1 MQRWLLC
8 PRFSAFHKKM
18 STLSSV
24 SRLISKPASRQLTSA
39 GAVAQSVGT
48 KGLILFTNA
57 ATGIITARTLQPA
70 GRGELAA
77 MILWPVFLASI
88 LTLGIPSA
96 VTFQLRTHP
105 KRRPEII
112 GTALFAAL
120 ITSLLAMLVGFLF
133 LRSWMAQYPPKT
145 VLFAQLF
152 LLSTPCTSLLLVGK
166 AALESAGNFTL
177 SNKLLACSPVLTL
190 IGLLLFLAIRSLTPF
205 TAALCYVV
213 VGIVPIIWMSK
224 NLWHHFQPR
233 FDGLKNSFQLLISY
247 GIRAYGIDLCGT
259 MALYVDQALVVR
271 SLDPSMM
278 GVYVVALSLS
288 RMLNAF
294 HTSVVMVLFPKA
306 VSQSASTVRELTSRA
321 MRMSTLLTASAGAFI
336 IALGPQV
343 LALLYGNAYRNADT
357 VLRILVVEVVL
368 SGAALVLSQAFMA
381 LGRPGVI
388 TAVQVTG
395 LLVTVPL
402 MLVFIPRLG
411 VAGAGLALLISTT
424 LRLLLVIAC
433 FPIALKMPVP
443 AVLPRMEDLV
453 YMTRAASRMLAQI
466 TSQKLRTPAELQ
478 S

>member
-1 MQRWLLC
+1 M
-8 PRFSAFHKKM
+8 SAN
-18 STLSSV
+18 STVSSIA
-24 SRLISKPASRQLTSA
+24 LKPAPRQLTSA
-39 GAVAQSVGT
+39 GAVAQSVGA
-48 KGLILFTNA
+48 KGFILFTNA
-57 ATGIITARTLQPA
+57 ATGIITARALHPT

-105 KRRPEII
+105 NKRSEIM
-112 GTALFAAL
+112 GAAL
-120 ITSLLAMLVGFLF
+120 LGAVLTSLLAMFVGLPF
-133 LRSWMAQYPPKT
+133 LRVWMGQYPPRT
-145 VLFAQLF
+145 IFFAQLF

-166 AALESAGNFTL
+166 AGLESAGNFTL
-177 SNKLLACSPVLTL
+177 SNKLLTCSPALTL
-190 IGLLLFLAIRSLTPF
+190 VSLLTLTATHFITPF
-205 TAALCYVV
+205 TAAASYVV

-224 NLWHHFQPR
+224 RLWQEFQPR
-233 FDGLKNSFQLLISY
+233 LAEWKTSFQLLLSY

-271 SLDPSMM
+271 ALEPTMM

-306 VSQSASTVRELTSRA
+306 VNQPASTIRELTSRS
-321 MRMSTLLTASAGAFI
+321 MRMSTLLTASAGAVI

-343 LALLYGNAYRNADT
+343 LSLLYGSAYRGADS

-388 TAVQVTG
+388 TAIQVSG
-395 LLVTVPL
+395 LLVTIPL
-402 MLVFIPRLG
+402 MLVLIPHFG
-411 VAGAGLALLISTT
+411 VAGAGIALLISTT
-424 LRLLLVIAC
+424 LRLILVIAS

-443 AVLPRMEDLV
+443 AILPKMNDLF
-453 YMTRAASRMLAQI
+453 YMARAASRILAHI
-466 TSQKLRTPAELQ
+466 TSKELRTPAEMQ